1 MTALLGLLLC
11 KLINITEE
19 IKVAKM
25 FSIVISQWPTL
36 SSVAAGS
43 YSRDDSGISS
53 GICSIIPWSVQEI
66 CGISTDDD
74 ATGTQ
79 QRL

>member
-25 FSIVISQWPTL
+25 FRILISQWQTRI
-36 SSVAAGS
+36 SVTAGS

-53 GICSIIPWSVQEI
+53 GICSIIPWSVHEI
-66 CGISTDDD
+66 CGISTDGD

-79 QRL
+79 QR